1 MFCIDR
7 TCVVPMK
14 QTFLMLTALRTF
26 LVHIAFAID
35 RHNIKS
41 EVARRKK
48 VVNKNQLVR
57 LFSDPHN
64 LPTILKPTACQ
75 IRIRKFGIGVK
86 LALQSPKISHAWIG
100 RLNLGCRQYKQLAP
114 MRPWRKRGQG

>member
-1 MFCIDR
+1 MYGAGETD
-7 TCVVPMK
+7 
-14 QTFLMLTALRTF
+14 FLILTALRTF

-48 VVNKNQLVR
+48 VVNQNQLVR
-57 LFSDPHN
+57 LCSEPHN
-64 LPTILKPTACQ
+64 LSTRLKPTACQ
-75 IRIRKFGIGVK
+75 IRIRKFGMWIK

-100 RLNLGCRQYKQLAP
+100 RLNLGCRHHKQLAP
-114 MRPWRKRGQG
+114 MRPWRKRG